1 MDKLYII
8 GLDQSG
14 HYLGKDVDK
23 LNDFLT
29 HSCNDEFEI
38 KKMKI
43 MPNNPNIRPNNVVFG
58 CLCFS
63 NLDKPFSLSSK

>member
-29 HSCNDEFEI
+29 NSDNDAFEI

-43 MPNNPNIRPNNVVFG
+43 MPNGEVFITVSDYNW
-58 CLCFS
+58 FF
-63 NLDKPFSLSSK
+63 KK

>member
-29 HSCNDEFEI
+29 NFDNAEFEI

-43 MPNNPNIRPNNVVFG
+43 MPNGEVFITV
-58 CLCFS
+58 S
-63 NLDKPFSLSSK
+63 DYN